1 MNLCHVPTHVSFGL
15 GIRPRS
21 PTVASMPEPSI
32 ELYNAAV
39 DALQAGRLD
48 EALTA
53 AENSLTEN
61 PKDAE
66 TWQLYVIVLNALGRT
81 EDARKATEKLRE
93 FGLGE
98 VDDLLLQAAEAAS
111 SGDLTTAISH
121 YESALERGG
130 DRPEIHAGYALALME
145 AARPDD
151 AIASAKKAV
160 SLAPDDGR
168 ANYALG
174 HILRLRDE
182 SDEAL
187 SALNKA
193 VTAEPDLMLA
203 VYEQGM
209 LLADKNRLEEA
220 LENFTRYLKAKPG
233 DPSAVQAVESIRC
246 RMRPETR

>member
-1 MNLCHVPTHVSFGL
+1 MSD
-15 GIRPRS
+15 
-21 PTVASMPEPSI
+21 PSI
-32 ELYNAAV
+32 DFYNAAV
-39 DALQAGRLD
+39 DAIQAGRLD
-48 EALTA
+48 EALIA

-98 VDDLLLQAAEAAS
+98 ADDYLLQAAEAVT
-111 SGDLTTAISH
+111 SGDLATAISH
-121 YESALERGG
+121 YESALESGG
-130 DRPEIHAGYALALME
+130 DRPEIHSGHALALME
-145 AARPDD
+145 AERPDD
-151 AIASAKKAV
+151 ALAAARKAV
-160 SLAPDDGR
+160 SLAPDDAR

-182 SDEAL
+182 KDEAL
-187 SALNKA
+187 SALTLA
-193 VTAEPDLMLA
+193 VSAEPDLMLA

-209 LLADKNRLEEA
+209 LLADKDRLEEA
-220 LENFTRYLKAKPG
+220 MENFTRYLKANPG
-233 DPSAVQAVESIRC
+233 DPGALQAVDSIRH